1 MIVLSFLVKRFQAH
15 CCQRRLLKHHSTYS
29 ATSFNCS
36 IDSCWFKT
44 KNIFFE
50 TKHEKTFHVLDSFLK
65 LNRGVL
71 FWWQTDRQT
80 DRQTDQVDFFFW
92 FWIRPGLRPESQL
105 RCDTH
110 QLDSGRRCT
119 LQYSENFKY
128 PKTNFNCIGGKF
140 NTWENILKI
149 KLCQEY
155 IYPMFNEHWHSKTS
169 RIFLRFWVK
178 RFWV

>member
-1 MIVLSFLVKRFQAH
+1 MQNLFAICIHIRCSMNIEIKKIRMIVLSFLVKRFQAH

-65 LNRGVL
+65 LNRGGTFL
-71 FWWQTDRQT
+71 MTNKQT

-92 FWIRPGLRPESQL
+92 FWIRPSLRPESNL
-105 RCDTH
+105 
-110 QLDSGRRCT
+110 CT
-119 LQYSENFKY
+119 
-128 PKTNFNCIGGKF
+128 KF
-140 NTWENILKI
+140 
-149 KLCQEY
+149 
-155 IYPMFNEHWHSKTS
+155 
-169 RIFLRFWVK
+169 
-178 RFWV
+178 

>member
-1 MIVLSFLVKRFQAH
+1 MQNLFAICIHIRCSMNIEIKKIRMIVLSFLVKRFQAH

-71 FWWQTDRQT
+71 FWWQTDKQT
-80 DRQTDQVDFFFW
+80 DRQTNRQTNGPSWFFFLVLDKT
-92 FWIRPGLRPESQL
+92 RPSAGISEKRLSFGERICCKQTNHVKNL
-105 RCDTH
+105 YKFKKH
-110 QLDSGRRCT
+110 MK
-119 LQYSENFKY
+119 YSTKA
-128 PKTNFNCIGGKF
+128 G
-140 NTWENILKI
+140 
-149 KLCQEY
+149 
-155 IYPMFNEHWHSKTS
+155 H
-169 RIFLRFWVK
+169 
-178 RFWV
+178 

>member
-1 MIVLSFLVKRFQAH
+1 MCLQNLFAICIHIRCSMNIEIKKIRMIVLSFLVKRFQAH

-71 FWWQTDRQT
+71 FWWQTDKQT

-92 FWIRPGLRPESQL
+92 FWIRPGLRPEQ
-105 RCDTH
+105 TH
-110 QLDSGRRCT
+110 GHTHKKKRKK
-119 LQYSENFKY
+119 N
-128 PKTNFNCIGGKF
+128 
-140 NTWENILKI
+140 
-149 KLCQEY
+149 
-155 IYPMFNEHWHSKTS
+155 
-169 RIFLRFWVK
+169 IFLLPKLFEVITQSSQRKIIDRWIS
-178 RFWV
+178 